1 VTAGKTAIFNH
12 IVDINKMIIMSKL
25 NFLKT
30 YIELYKSNE
39 EMNEVEKL
47 ETKTNEERVNELMKA
62 SGRNPD
68 YDENKAFRTNENK
81 LRYDLC
87 PAIAQREYAKVWTE
101 GLKKYPARNWEKGF
115 LFSEVIASAMRHL
128 EAMRLGEMIDKE
140 SGLLHS
146 AHLMAN
152 AAMLTEFYFT
162 HPELNDLQK
171 QIK

>member
-1 VTAGKTAIFNH
+1 
-12 IVDINKMIIMSKL
+12 
-25 NFLKT
+25 
-30 YIELYKSNE
+30 
-39 EMNEVEKL
+39 MNEAEKL
-47 ETKTNEERVNELMKA
+47 ITKTNYERVRELMIA

-81 LRYDLC
+81 IRYDLC

-128 EAMRLGEMIDKE
+128 EAIRLGEEIDPE
-140 SGLLHS
+140 DGLLHS
-146 AHLMAN
+146 AHLMCN

-162 HPELNDLQK
+162 HPELNDLK
-171 QIK
+171 R

>member
-1 VTAGKTAIFNH
+1 MNTE
-12 IVDINKMIIMSKL
+12 KMIEEVKKVI
-25 NFLKT
+25 KT
-30 YIELYKSNE
+30 E
-39 EMNEVEKL
+39 EDKI
-47 ETKTNEERVNELMKA
+47 RQLMIV

-68 YDENKAFRTNENK
+68 YDENKAFRTNQNK

-128 EAMRLGEMIDKE
+128 EAIRLGEEIDEE

-152 AAMLTEFYFT
+152 AAMLTEFHFT
-162 HPELNDLQK
+162 HPELNDLK
-171 QIK
+171 K

>member
-1 VTAGKTAIFNH
+1 
-12 IVDINKMIIMSKL
+12 
-25 NFLKT
+25 
-30 YIELYKSNE
+30 
-39 EMNEVEKL
+39 MNEAEKL
-47 ETKTNEERVNELMKA
+47 ITKTNYERVRELMIA
-62 SGRNPD
+62 SGRNPCIEE
-68 YDENKAFRTNENK
+68 YGAFRTNENK

-115 LFSEVIASAMRHL
+115 PFSEVIASAMRHL
-128 EAMRLGEMIDKE
+128 EAIRLGEEIDEE

-162 HPELNDLQK
+162 HPELNDLK
-171 QIK
+171 K

>member
-1 VTAGKTAIFNH
+1 
-12 IVDINKMIIMSKL
+12 
-25 NFLKT
+25 
-30 YIELYKSNE
+30 
-39 EMNEVEKL
+39 MNEVEKL
-47 ETKTNEERVNELMKA
+47 ERKTNEQRVRELMIA
-62 SGRNPD
+62 SGRKPD
-68 YDENKAFRTNENK
+68 FDENKPFRTNENK

-101 GLKKYPARNWEKGF
+101 GLKKYPAGNWEKGF

-152 AAMLTEFYFT
+152 AAMLTEFCFT
-162 HPELNDLQK
+162 HPELNDLK
-171 QIK
+171 K

>member
-1 VTAGKTAIFNH
+1 
-12 IVDINKMIIMSKL
+12 MSKL

-128 EAMRLGEMIDKE
+128 EAMRLGEMIDEE

-152 AAMLTEFYFT
+152 SAMLTEFHFT

-171 QIK
+171 PIK

>member
-1 VTAGKTAIFNH
+1 M
-12 IVDINKMIIMSKL
+12 NKEHMIEEVKKGIS
-25 NFLKT
+25 T
-30 YIELYKSNE
+30 EEYKI
-39 EMNEVEKL
+39 
-47 ETKTNEERVNELMKA
+47 RQLMIA

-87 PAIAQREYAKVWTE
+87 PAIAQREYAKVWTQ
-101 GLKKYPARNWEKGF
+101 GLEKYPAGNWEKGF
-115 LFSEVIASAMRHL
+115 PFSVVIASAMRHL

-162 HPELNDLQK
+162 HPELNDLK
-171 QIK
+171 K

>member
-1 VTAGKTAIFNH
+1 
-12 IVDINKMIIMSKL
+12 MSKL

-128 EAMRLGEMIDKE
+128 EAIRLGEMIDEE

-152 AAMLTEFYFT
+152 AAMLTEFHFT

>member
-1 VTAGKTAIFNH
+1 
-12 IVDINKMIIMSKL
+12 MIIMTSDK
-25 NFLKT
+25 FLG
-30 YIELYKSNE
+30 NE
-39 EMNEVEKL
+39 NNIIYSDK
-47 ETKTNEERVNELMKA
+47 ERVKQLIIA

-101 GLKKYPARNWEKGF
+101 GLKKYPERNWEKGF
-115 LFSEVIASAMRHL
+115 PFSEVIASAMRHL
-128 EAMRLGEMIDKE
+128 EAMRLGEMIDEE

-162 HPELNDLQK
+162 HPELNDLK
-171 QIK
+171 K

>member
-1 VTAGKTAIFNH
+1 
-12 IVDINKMIIMSKL
+12 
-25 NFLKT
+25 
-30 YIELYKSNE
+30 
-39 EMNEVEKL
+39 MNEVEKL
-47 ETKTNEERVNELMKA
+47 TRKSNDRIAELLRDKANE
-62 SGRNPD
+62 
-68 YDENKAFRTNENK
+68 YENKAFRTNENK

-128 EAMRLGEMIDKE
+128 EAMRLGEMVDAE

-152 AAMLTEFYFT
+152 AAMLTEFFFI
-162 HPELNDLQK
+162 HPELNDLK
-171 QIK
+171 K

>member
-1 VTAGKTAIFNH
+1 MNAE
-12 IVDINKMIIMSKL
+12 KMIEEVKEVI
-25 NFLKT
+25 KT
-30 YIELYKSNE
+30 E
-39 EMNEVEKL
+39 EDKI
-47 ETKTNEERVNELMKA
+47 RELMID
-62 SGRNPD
+62 SGILPD
-68 YDENKAFRTNENK
+68 YKKNKAFRINENK

-128 EAMRLGEMIDKE
+128 EAMRLGEMIDEE

-152 AAMLTEFYFT
+152 AAMLTEFHFT
-162 HPELNDLQK
+162 HPELNDLK
-171 QIK
+171 K

>member
-1 VTAGKTAIFNH
+1 
-12 IVDINKMIIMSKL
+12 
-25 NFLKT
+25 
-30 YIELYKSNE
+30 
-39 EMNEVEKL
+39 MNEAEKL
-47 ETKTNEERVNELMKA
+47 ETKTNEQSIIDLMIA
-62 SGRNPD
+62 SGRNPY

-81 LRYDLC
+81 IRYDLC
-87 PAIAQREYAKVWTE
+87 PAIAQREYAKIWTE

-128 EAMRLGEMIDKE
+128 EAMRLGEMIDEE

-162 HPELNDLQK
+162 HPELNNLQK

>member
-1 VTAGKTAIFNH
+1 MPLQLTSPKVMRKHLTPYVHKVGWNGVILNH
-12 IVDINKMIIMSKL
+12 IVDVNKMIIM
-25 NFLKT
+25 
-30 YIELYKSNE
+30 
-39 EMNEVEKL
+39 NEVENL
-47 ETKTNEERVNELMKA
+47 ERESNNRIAELLMEKVKE
-62 SGRNPD
+62 
-68 YDENKAFRTNENK
+68 YQNKPFRTNENK

-162 HPELNDLQK
+162 HPELNDLK
-171 QIK
+171 K

>member
-1 VTAGKTAIFNH
+1 MTVQEEFNQFKNG
-12 IVDINKMIIMSKL
+12 IRL
-25 NFLKT
+25 N
-30 YIELYKSNE
+30 
-39 EMNEVEKL
+39 
-47 ETKTNEERVNELMKA
+47 
-62 SGRNPD
+62 D
-68 YDENKAFRTNENK
+68 NK

-87 PAIAQREYAKVWTE
+87 PAIAQREYAKVWTQ
-101 GLKKYPARNWEKGF
+101 GLEKYPARNWEKGF

-128 EAMRLGEMIDKE
+128 EAMRLGEMIDEE

-152 AAMLTEFYFT
+152 AAMLTEFHFT

>member
-1 VTAGKTAIFNH
+1 
-12 IVDINKMIIMSKL
+12 
-25 NFLKT
+25 
-30 YIELYKSNE
+30 
-39 EMNEVEKL
+39 MNEVEKL
-47 ETKTNEERVNELMKA
+47 ERKTNEQRVRELMIA
-62 SGRNPD
+62 SGFLPD
-68 YDENKAFRTNENK
+68 YDKNKAFRTNENK

-87 PAIAQREYAKVWTE
+87 PAIAQREYAKVWTQ
-101 GLKKYPARNWEKGF
+101 GLEKYPARNWEKGF

-128 EAMRLGEMIDKE
+128 EAIRLGEMIDEE

>member
-1 VTAGKTAIFNH
+1 
-12 IVDINKMIIMSKL
+12 MIIM
-25 NFLKT
+25 NEF
-30 YIELYKSNE
+30 EKSI
-39 EMNEVEKL
+39 
-47 ETKTNEERVNELMKA
+47 TKTNYERVRELMIA
-62 SGRNPD
+62 SGRNLD
-68 YDENKAFRTNENK
+68 YDENKPFRTNENK
-81 LRYDLC
+81 IRYDLC

-128 EAMRLGEMIDKE
+128 EAMRLGEMIDAE

>member
-1 VTAGKTAIFNH
+1 MNSV
-12 IVDINKMIIMSKL
+12 
-25 NFLKT
+25 NFLRNDS
-30 YIELYKSNE
+30 EPYKPNLK
-39 EMNEVEKL
+39 MNAVQILDKKI
-47 ETKTNEERVNELMKA
+47 TEERLKELMEA

-115 LFSEVIASAMRHL
+115 PFSEVIASAMRHL
-128 EAMRLGEMIDKE
+128 EAIRLGEEIDPE
-140 SGLLHS
+140 DGLLHS
-146 AHLMAN
+146 AHLMCN